1 MITNPKA
8 SRDVSLRED
17 AYAAGGVEDTPS
29 CAIAWANGL
38 FLDQRPRV

>member
-8 SRDVSLRED
+8 SRDVSLR
-17 AYAAGGVEDTPS
+17 EDTPS

-38 FLDQRPRV
+38 FLDQHPRV